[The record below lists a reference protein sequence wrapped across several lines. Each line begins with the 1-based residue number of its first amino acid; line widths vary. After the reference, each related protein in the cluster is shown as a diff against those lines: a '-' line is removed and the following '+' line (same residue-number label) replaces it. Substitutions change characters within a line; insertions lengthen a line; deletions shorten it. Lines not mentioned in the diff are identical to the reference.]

1 MLGVSELFFPLAV
14 NNSNGPG
21 AASAGALVNQV
32 HDEHPDKLSRSQRCL
47 RNNTLQLKLIPMGTQ
62 PPLTSEA
69 PVSPFCFHLATTC
82 PIARHL
88 ATGLAQN
95 VRHWAVHW
103 AAS

>member
-1 MLGVSELFFPLAV
+1 MPGVSELYFPLAV
-14 NNSNGPG
+14 NKFNRPG
-21 AASAGALVNQV
+21 AAGALVDQV

-47 RNNTLQLKLIPMGTQ
+47 RNNTLQLKPIPIGTQ

-69 PVSPFCFHLATTC
+69 LVSPFWSCLATTR

-88 ATGLAQN
+88 ETGLAQN